1 MDDSREIILFTNGSS
16 LDEEKGDVTLPL
28 NESEVKVDSLKE
40 TDDKNSL
47 IQKFLS
53 EINELKSLFTNS
65 LRDITHAFLN
75 GQKGIVS
82 TINQNRQDFEGE
94 ISAIKGRMLKLKTR
108 CKKTRKPL

>member
-1 MDDSREIILFTNGSS
+1 MDDSREIILITNGSS
-16 LDEEKGDVTLPL
+16 LDEEKGDVALPL

-65 LRDITHAFLN
+65 LRDITHDFLN

-82 TINQNRQDFEGE
+82 TID
-94 ISAIKGRMLKLKTR
+94 
-108 CKKTRKPL
+108 

>member
-1 MDDSREIILFTNGSS
+1 M
-16 LDEEKGDVTLPL
+16 
-28 NESEVKVDSLKE
+28 KVDSLKE

>member
-1 MDDSREIILFTNGSS
+1 MDDSREIILITNGSS
-16 LDEEKGDVTLPL
+16 LDEEKGDVTLHL
-28 NESEVKVDSLKE
+28 NESEVKVDSIKE
-40 TDDKNSL
+40 ADDNYRQ

-65 LRDITHAFLN
+65 LRNITHEFLN
-75 GQKGIVS
+75 GQKEIVS
-82 TINQNRQDFEGE
+82 TIIQNRQDFEGE

>member
-1 MDDSREIILFTNGSS
+1 MNDSREIILITNGSS
-16 LDEEKGDVTLPL
+16 LDEEKGDVALPL

-65 LRDITHAFLN
+65 LRDITH
-75 GQKGIVS
+75 
-82 TINQNRQDFEGE
+82 DFFKWSERNCL
-94 ISAIKGRMLKLKTR
+94 SYRLK
-108 CKKTRKPL
+108 